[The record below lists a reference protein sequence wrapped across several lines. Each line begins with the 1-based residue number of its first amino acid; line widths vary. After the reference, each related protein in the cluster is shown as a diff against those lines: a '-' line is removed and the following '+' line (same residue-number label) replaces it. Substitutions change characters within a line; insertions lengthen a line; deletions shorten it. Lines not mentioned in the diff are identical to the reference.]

1 MDMQNKAIGYKSIGV
16 RFLAAL
22 IKIYE
27 ARGVQ
32 VEKLLSKNKTPVNK
46 TNVTDDLCE
55 RSNIAAQY
63 VDKIHAELDLLRGYK
78 PLTLVSAND
87 AGADVKRMC
96 VDLKNLG
103 LNNIQIAVQLNKRG
117 YLYTTKMC
125 PKGIPFTA
133 QHVSLIIHGRMYWEN
148 GKFVSCMRDK
158 QTAKRNREYRI
169 AKENSNKIETLYK
182 KSTAERIRNPHNK

>member
-32 VEKLLSKNKTPVNK
+32 VEKLLSKNKTPINK
-46 TNVTDDLCE
+46 TNVTDDLFK
-55 RSNIAAQY
+55 RY
-63 VDKIHAELDLLRGYK
+63 DKLDLVRGCET
-78 PLTLVSAND
+78 LTFENG

-96 VDLKNLG
+96 VDLKKLG

-117 YLYTTKMC
+117 YVYVTKMQ
-125 PKGIPFTA
+125 PAVPFTA

-148 GKFVSCMRDK
+148 GKFVSCMRDR
-158 QTAKRNREYRI
+158 QTAARNREYRK
-169 AKENSNKIETLYK
+169 AKEEIDKISTLYGK
-182 KSTAERIRNPHNK
+182 EAAKRIHNPHNK

>member
-32 VEKLLSKNKTPVNK
+32 VEKLLSKNKTPINK
-46 TNVTDDLCE
+46 TNVCNDLFE
-55 RSNIAAQY
+55 SYAG
-63 VDKIHAELDLLRGYK
+63 LDSLRGYK
-78 PLTLVSAND
+78 TITFAND

-169 AKENSNKIETLYK
+169 AKENSNKIATLWNK
-182 KSTAERIRNPHNK
+182 ASAERIRNPHNK

>member
-32 VEKLLSKNKTPVNK
+32 VEKLLSKNKTPD
-46 TNVTDDLCE
+46 VTDKDYFMLPNE
-55 RSNIAAQY
+55 GAQLVWSKNNSNI
-63 VDKIHAELDLLRGYK
+63 
-78 PLTLVSAND
+78 

-96 VDLKNLG
+96 MDLKNLG

-117 YLYTTKMC
+117 YVYVTKMQ
-125 PKGIPFTA
+125 PAVPFTA

-148 GKFVSCMRDK
+148 DKFVSCMRDK

-169 AKENSNKIETLYK
+169 AKENSNKIATLWNK
-182 KSTAERIRNPHNK
+182 ASAERIRNPHNK